1 MAQLWLSVADP
12 ALESGSDLKAHAHGG
27 SGEQAQKLGHTCL
40 LDTQVLSVRPVLL
53 LQSLLPSNTN
63 HLSEF
68 SI

>member
-12 ALESGSDLKAHAHGG
+12 ALESGSDLKACAHGG
-27 SGEQAQKLGHTCL
+27 FGEQAQKLGHTCL
-40 LDTQVLSVRPVLL
+40 LDTQVLSVHPALL
-53 LQSLLPSNTN
+53 LKSLLPSNTN